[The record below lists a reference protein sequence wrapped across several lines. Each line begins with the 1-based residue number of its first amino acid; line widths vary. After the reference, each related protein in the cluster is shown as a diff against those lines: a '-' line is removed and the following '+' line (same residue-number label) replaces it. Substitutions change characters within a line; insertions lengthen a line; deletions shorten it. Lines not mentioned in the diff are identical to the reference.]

1 MAKADNEKGNAMPRS
16 VHAPCVCV
24 GQPQRKRR
32 DKRVE
37 DFSNRVCHFAY
48 FFSEAEQ
55 EADAMSS
62 VEAWAIAE
70 ALRLQEAPK
79 MKVIAKAAL
88 ARKAALRAPCIEAAA
103 EGLHA
108 ILAAGEVSEQVLQ
121 AIPTEVAAL
130 CRSASPSTD
139 TGLILRLTDWL
150 QRAPFELKKAKCPAA
165 AVAAA
170 SQLVVAALDAAPSAE
185 QRTTYLEAACKAA
198 LDVKSPRTCTA
209 TVMRRPQNSSA
220 PKRKRA
226 RA

>member
-1 MAKADNEKGNAMPRS
+1 VWGSHSGREGTSELRTFPI
-16 VHAPCVCV
+16 VCV
-24 GQPQRKRR
+24 TSPI
-32 DKRVE
+32 
-37 DFSNRVCHFAY
+37 